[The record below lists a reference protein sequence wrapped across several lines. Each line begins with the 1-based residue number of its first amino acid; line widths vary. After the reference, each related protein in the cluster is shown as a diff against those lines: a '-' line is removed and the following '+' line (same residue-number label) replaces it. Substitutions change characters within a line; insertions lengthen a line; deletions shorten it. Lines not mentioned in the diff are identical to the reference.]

1 MTDGFVTVLKPPGL
15 TSSDV
20 VTDIRRIFGMK
31 RVGHGGT
38 LDPGA
43 SGVLTVCLGRAT
55 RLFDYIIDKKKEYI
69 AEIAF
74 GKATDTQDSYGT
86 ETASSDK
93 TVSEEELRA
102 ALGCFTGRISQNAP
116 AYSAL
121 NQNGVKLYKLARSGA
136 DIETKTRE
144 ITVYACELLT
154 KTSHNRYLLRIECSK
169 GTYIRTIC
177 SDIGKSLGT
186 CAYMSFLL
194 RTASGE
200 FTLENAFSIAE
211 LQKMKE
217 TGALE
222 KAVMPMDSAI
232 PHITP
237 LYLSGLS
244 NRSRIRLLNGADI
257 ACEWET
263 PQGELLRIYIDGAFA
278 GLGKRDG
285 DRLQMTLML
294 GESAENG

>member
-154 KTSHNRYLLRIECSK
+154 KTSHNRYLLH
-169 GTYIRTIC
+169 
-177 SDIGKSLGT
+177 
-186 CAYMSFLL
+186 
-194 RTASGE
+194 
-200 FTLENAFSIAE
+200 
-211 LQKMKE
+211 
-217 TGALE
+217 
-222 KAVMPMDSAI
+222 MP
-232 PHITP
+232 
-237 LYLSGLS
+237 
-244 NRSRIRLLNGADI
+244 
-257 ACEWET
+257 
-263 PQGELLRIYIDGAFA
+263 
-278 GLGKRDG
+278 
-285 DRLQMTLML
+285 
-294 GESAENG
+294 